1 MDKKKKIK
9 VFHIITKLELGGAQK
24 ITLQTLEG
32 LNKHKFSAGLI
43 TSAEG
48 MMLKEAQEIKGIT
61 LYTLENLDRPVSPLR
76 DAAAFFSIYKIL
88 RKEKPHIVQTHSS
101 KAGIVGRWA
110 AFFAR
115 VPIIIH
121 SVHGFSFNDYLPFS
135 KKWFFIILE
144 KITSKITSYYFI
156 DSKENILAGEKHKL
170 FRKKNFIQ
178 IKPGIDLRQFIEAQ
192 IDKKKEKKR
201 IGIPAEA
208 AVVEMIAC
216 LKAQK
221 APLDFARVA
230 ALVQKEFPASYFILV
245 GDGELRKEMD
255 RLLAELKLGE
265 HFKMLSWRRDIVQL
279 IGLCDIMM
287 LTSLWEGLPT
297 VLPMARAMKKPI
309 VATRID
315 GNKEVVADAEHG
327 YLVEP
332 HDIKAMADR
341 IIYLLKNPEIMK
353 NMGRQGAIGVEIYDV
368 ERMIQG
374 QEQFY
379 IKAVKN
385 KGEINT

>member
-1 MDKKKKIK
+1 MDDNRKIK
-9 VFHIITKLELGGAQK
+9 VFHIITMLELGGAQK
-24 ITLQTLEG
+24 VTLQTLAG
-32 LNKHKFSAGLI
+32 LNRDIFSAGLI
-43 TSAEG
+43 TSPEG
-48 MMLKEAQEIKGIT
+48 MLLEEAKDIKGIT
-61 LYTLENLDRPVSPLR
+61 LYTLKNLVRPISPFKDLK
-76 DAAAFFSIYKIL
+76 AFFSIYKIL

-115 VPIIIH
+115 IPLIIH
-121 SVHGFSFNDYLPFS
+121 SVHGFSFNDYLPFI
-135 KKWFFIILE
+135 KKWFFTILE

-170 FRKKNFIQ
+170 FRKKNFVQ
-178 IKPGIDLRQFIEAQ
+178 IKPGIDLRQFIEAH
-192 IDKKKEKKR
+192 IEKAIEKKK
-201 IGIPAEA
+201 IGIPSES
-208 AVVEMIAC
+208 AVVEMVAC
-216 LKAQK
+216 LKSQK

-230 ALVQKEFPASYFILV
+230 ALVLKEIPSTYFILV
-245 GDGELRKEMD
+245 GDGELRNELEGLVKE
-255 RLLAELKLGE
+255 LELGK
-265 HFKMLSWRRDIVQL
+265 HFKILGWRRDIVQL

-315 GNKEVVADAEHG
+315 GNKEAVVEREHG

-332 HDIKAMADR
+332 HDIKIMAEKVV
-341 IIYLLKNPEIMK
+341 YLLKNPEIMK
-353 NMGRQGAIGVEIYDV
+353 KMGKRGAVAVEEYDN
-368 ERMIQG
+368 ETMIQK

-379 IKAVKN
+379 IESIKREGGN
-385 KGEINT
+385 

>member
-1 MDKKKKIK
+1 M
-9 VFHIITKLELGGAQK
+9 LELGGAQK
-24 ITLQTLEG
+24 VTLQTLAG
-32 LNKHKFSAGLI
+32 LNRDIFSAGLI
-43 TSAEG
+43 TSPEG
-48 MMLKEAQEIKGIT
+48 MLLEEAKDIKGIT
-61 LYTLENLDRPVSPLR
+61 LYTLKNLVRPISPFKDLK
-76 DAAAFFSIYKIL
+76 AFFSIYKIL

-115 VPIIIH
+115 IPLIIH
-121 SVHGFSFNDYLPFS
+121 SVHGFSFNDYLPFI
-135 KKWFFIILE
+135 KKWFFTILE

-170 FRKKNFIQ
+170 FRKKNFVQ
-178 IKPGIDLRQFIEAQ
+178 IKPGIDLRQFIEAH
-192 IDKKKEKKR
+192 IEKAIEKKK
-201 IGIPAEA
+201 IGIPSES
-208 AVVEMIAC
+208 AVVEMVAC
-216 LKAQK
+216 LKSQK

-230 ALVQKEFPASYFILV
+230 ALVLKEIPSTYFILV
-245 GDGELRKEMD
+245 GDGELRNELEGLVKE
-255 RLLAELKLGE
+255 LELGK
-265 HFKMLSWRRDIVQL
+265 HFKILGWRRDIVQL

-315 GNKEVVADAEHG
+315 GNKEAVVEREHG

-332 HDIKAMADR
+332 HDIKIMAEKVV
-341 IIYLLKNPEIMK
+341 YLLKNPEIMK
-353 NMGRQGAIGVEIYDV
+353 KMGKRGAVAVEEYDN
-368 ERMIQG
+368 ETMIQK

-379 IKAVKN
+379 IESIKREGGN
-385 KGEINT
+385 

>member
-1 MDKKKKIK
+1 MDKEKKIK

-24 ITLQTLEG
+24 VTLQTLEG
-32 LNKHKFSAGLI
+32 LNKRKFSAGLI
-43 TSAEG
+43 TSVEG
-48 MMLKEAQEIKGIT
+48 MMLEEAQEIKDIT
-61 LYTLENLDRPVSPLR
+61 LYTLGNLDRPISPLR

-144 KITSKITSYYFI
+144 KITSKITSFFFI
-156 DSKENILAGEKHKL
+156 DSQENIRAGQRYKL
-170 FRKKNFIQ
+170 YRGKNYIQ
-178 IKPGIDLRQFIEAQ
+178 LKPGIDLKQFIEAQ
-192 IDKKKEKKR
+192 IDKKNEKKR

-208 AVVEMIAC
+208 SVVEMIAC

-230 ALVQKEFPASYFILV
+230 ALVLKELPDSYFILV

-279 IGLCDIMM
+279 VGLCDIMM

-315 GNKEVVADAEHG
+315 GSKEVVEEGKHG

-332 HDIKAMADR
+332 HDINTMAER
-341 IIYLLKNPEIMK
+341 VIYLLKNPEIMR
-353 NMGRQGAIGVEIYDV
+353 NMGSQGAIGAETYDV
-368 ERMIQG
+368 KRMIQE
-374 QEQFY
+374 QEQYY
-379 IKAVKN
+379 IKAAKN
-385 KGEINT
+385 KGKINT